1 VTGFNR
7 KTVTLIGRLG
17 AMTQRA
23 AADAVAGKGG
33 RVSRGV
39 TRRTKIAVVGHGAYK
54 LMESG
59 VLETRLE
66 HARAVGATCISEH
79 TFLRKLGNGP
89 ALETIERAITPDLMA
104 RQTGLDEET
113 IATLMLFDVFD
124 TDNGMAGFRDL
135 VAAREIARL
144 LKEGA
149 DLPDIIASV
158 FAMRRRDP
166 DKGLSQVRLTHSA
179 SDGIVQR
186 IGDAHAD
193 LNGQMQLPMPGAAA
207 NPSVDELFEA
217 AEIAEEDGD
226 YFEAESLYL
235 RCLDLDRNDPVI
247 AFNLGNV
254 EREQGKLREA
264 RFFFQHALS
273 SDPNYVEA
281 LYNLADVLDKEGSR
295 NDAKAHLARAIKKD
309 KNYADAIFNLAQ
321 FQFRDSEYE
330 EAMAGYERYLEL
342 DDASEWSKIARQT
355 LMLCRQMTAAGG

>member
-1 VTGFNR
+1 MSFNR
-7 KTVTLIGRLG
+7 KTITLIGRLG
-17 AMTQRA
+17 EMTQRA
-23 AADAVAGKGG
+23 AAEAVAAKGG

-39 TRRTKIAVVGHGAYK
+39 TRRTRIAVVGHGAYT
-54 LMESG
+54 LMDSG
-59 VLETRLE
+59 VLETRIE
-66 HARAVGATCISEH
+66 HAQGVGARCISEN
-79 TFLRKLGNGP
+79 TFLRKLGKGP
-89 ALETIERAITPDLMA
+89 ALEPIERAITPDLMA
-104 RQTGLDEET
+104 RQTGLDEGT

-166 DKGLSQVRLTHSA
+166 GRSLSQVKLTHSA

-186 IGDAHAD
+186 IGDRHAD
-193 LNGQMQLPMPGAAA
+193 LDGQMQLPMPGAAT

-226 YFEAESLYL
+226 YFDAESLYL
-235 RCLDLDRNDPVI
+235 RCLDLDRNDAVI

-281 LYNLADVLDKEGSR
+281 LYNLADVLDKEGKR
-295 NDAKAHLARAIKKD
+295 AEAKEYLAKAIKKD

-321 FQFRDSEYE
+321 FQFRDSEYAD
-330 EAMAGYERYLEL
+330 AMAGYERYLQL
-342 DDASEWSKIARQT
+342 DETSEWSKIARQT
-355 LMLCRQMTAAGG
+355 LMLCRQMTAAGS